1 MIPKKWKQRTK
12 ALSKIEKGMEK
23 EILKVY
29 ADALKEIRNDL
40 ALAYEKYDMNMV
52 NMQKYNRL
60 IKLEGQI
67 IDEIKNLSNKSKRSI
82 NKGLKTLYQEGYY
95 QTSFILET
103 ELQTKLAYTMLD
115 AKAIERAVMNS
126 ISGLKW
132 TERMGLNR
140 DNTIAQIKQELA
152 RGLIQGE
159 GYQKMARRMRNR
171 LEVDMNKTLR
181 IARTEG
187 HRVIEESSYDSLVH
201 AENMGIKAKKRWV
214 ATLDERTRSSHQHLD
229 GETVDIGDRFSNGL
243 LYPGEASGPPE
254 EIINCRCTTIT
265 VFEGL
270 EPTERRIRGEGIV
283 PYTNYQDW
291 KKNRL
296 GG

>member
-1 MIPKKWKQRTK
+1 
-12 ALSKIEKGMEK
+12 MEK
-23 EILKVY
+23 EILKAY
-29 ADALKEIRNDL
+29 TDALKEIRNDL
-40 ALAYEKYDMNMV
+40 ALAYEKYDMDMA

-67 IDEIKNLSNKSKRSI
+67 IDEIKNLSSKSKRSI
-82 NKGLKTLYQEGYY
+82 GKGLKTLYQEGYY
-95 QTSFILET
+95 QTGFILET
-103 ELQTKLAYTMLD
+103 ELQTKLAYTMLNT
-115 AKAIERAVMNS
+115 KAIEKAVTNS

-140 DNTIAQIKQELA
+140 DNTIAKIKQELS

-201 AENMGIKAKKRWV
+201 AENMGIKAKKRWI
-214 ATLDERTRSSHQHLD
+214 ATLDERTRSSHQYLD
-229 GETVDIGDRFSNGL
+229 GETIEVDERFSNGL